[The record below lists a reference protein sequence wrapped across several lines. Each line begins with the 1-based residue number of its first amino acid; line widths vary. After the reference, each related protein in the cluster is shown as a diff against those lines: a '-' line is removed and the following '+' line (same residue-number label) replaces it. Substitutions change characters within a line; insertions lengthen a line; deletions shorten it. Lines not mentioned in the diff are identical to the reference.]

1 MKVLKYKNSKEYRE
15 YFRDLDNVCFL
26 PHKRYLVGMR
36 ERHVVQYPLAR
47 MIARGDLSKKRFFHS
62 FLPGSTFV
70 LCNLRPKVNGKRDVR
85 PDILAFSANADILM
99 IECKIK
105 GKNEDCARGINR
117 LAKAA
122 KQLAGYAQRLKGFAR
137 KSVKNPVD
145 AWSQLHYAVYTKIHE
160 FPCFGLYLSD
170 ALKLKTRQQQETWI
184 KKINLSLSRGKIKYG
199 LAFNAQPDRAVPG
212 YQGISI
218 SLCIPH
224 PSGRSFQGDPATHST
239 LIRPLIPRPSGHPGR
254 TEVSTRDNP

>member
-1 MKVLKYKNSKEYRE
+1 MKVPKYKNSEEYRE
-15 YFRDLDNVCFL
+15 QFKDLDNVCFL
-26 PHKRYLVGMR
+26 PHERYRIGMR

-47 MIARGDLSKKRFFHS
+47 MIARGDLSKKRIFPT
-62 FLPGSTFV
+62 FLPGSTLV
-70 LCNLRPKVNGKRDVR
+70 LCNLRPKVNAKRNVR

-105 GKNEDCARGINR
+105 GKNEDWPRAINR
-117 LAKAA
+117 LVKAA
-122 KQLAGYAQRLKGFAR
+122 EQLVGYAQRLKRFAR

-145 AWSQLHYAVYTKIHE
+145 TWSQLHYAVYTKIHE

-170 ALKLKTRQQQETWI
+170 ALTLKTSQQQETWI

-199 LAFNAQPDRAVPG
+199 LAFNAQPDRAIPG

-218 SLCIPH
+218 SCLRKEIKGIWGH
-224 PSGRSFQGDPATHST
+224 ELGHLLLFSVDHKKDDFSILGR
-239 LIRPLIPRPSGHPGR
+239 
-254 TEVSTRDNP
+254 V